1 MEQKLTPLRKDYR
14 LLSGFYPGRLEL
26 LEVLQ
31 NITTSRPS
39 EGSVK
44 VDDLQEKKFALGL
57 GVFIAGWAL
66 FAAVVKP
73 AAQRIQ
79 TLNRVIPE
87 KQTQLM
93 ELRAKTSQYLMLH
106 SRLEALQ
113 TTMSSRDRDFKLLTF
128 LESLIAECGLPE
140 KAVKMRQYATQPDS
154 EHYETIVELT
164 LEGLTLEQLVGLLS
178 RVDSNQLPA
187 GVRNLHITKNPTGT
201 GLLDSVVEIHNTHL
215 AENQVTGT

>member
-1 MEQKLTPLRKDYR
+1 MHLTLR
-14 LLSGFYPGRLEL
+14 
-26 LEVLQ
+26 
-31 NITTSRPS
+31 
-39 EGSVK
+39 
-44 VDDLQEKKFALGL
+44 EKKFALGL

-93 ELRAKTSQYLMLH
+93 ELRAKTSEYIMLH

-113 TTMSSRDRDFKLLTF
+113 ATMDSRDRDFKLLTF

-140 KAVKMRQYATQPDS
+140 KAVKMRQYATKPDS
-154 EHYETIVELT
+154 EHYETI
-164 LEGLTLEQLVGLLS
+164 EGLTLEQLVGLLS

-201 GLLDSVVEIHNTHL
+201 GLLDSVVEIRKTHL

>member
-1 MEQKLTPLRKDYR
+1 MHLTLR
-14 LLSGFYPGRLEL
+14 
-26 LEVLQ
+26 
-31 NITTSRPS
+31 
-39 EGSVK
+39 
-44 VDDLQEKKFALGL
+44 EKKFALGL